1 MWNIN
6 VEPEGEAEKCELLYR
21 INYQS
26 LYIHKKHAA
35 YFELATDNCSSLH
48 NKKKKK
54 KNCIET
60 NDTESLIYFHIAR
73 PLPTFNTLQMS
84 AAVGQR
90 SRTHLSFY
98 NCFVDTAAS
107 AVLNSLGH

>member
-26 LYIHKKHAA
+26 LYIHKKPQ
-35 YFELATDNCSSLH
+35 YFELATDNCSSLQ

-54 KNCIET
+54 KEK
-60 NDTESLIYFHIAR
+60 LY
-73 PLPTFNTLQMS
+73 
-84 AAVGQR
+84 
-90 SRTHLSFY
+90 
-98 NCFVDTAAS
+98 
-107 AVLNSLGH
+107 

>member
-35 YFELATDNCSSLH
+35 YFELATDNCSSLQ
-48 NKKKKK
+48 KKKKK
-54 KNCIET
+54 EKRKIVLKLMILNL
-60 NDTESLIYFHIAR
+60 SS
-73 PLPTFNTLQMS
+73 TFTLQDQS
-84 AAVGQR
+84 Q
-90 SRTHLSFY
+90 LSIP
-98 NCFVDTAAS
+98 CR
-107 AVLNSLGH
+107 

>member
-26 LYIHKKHAA
+26 SYIHKKHA
-35 YFELATDNCSSLH
+35 YFELATDNCSSLQ
-48 NKKKKK
+48 NKKK

-90 SRTHLSFY
+90 SRTHLSFF
-98 NCFVDTAAS
+98 NCFVDSAAS
-107 AVLNSLGH
+107 VVLNSLGH